1 MKQLKQKIR
10 TRLLVTG
17 SILLAATLMMG
28 VSTTAFAQP
37 MANID
42 SFVYSGTGCP
52 AGSAQ
57 AAVING
63 GKTLRV
69 EFQAFKVSMNG
80 LIGTQSVECEI
91 SVFLSAPP
99 NRQLEISPADYI
111 GSYSARA
118 KITLNAGHF
127 WANKQAGPWAGGTA
141 GTGAAGAFR
150 LKNPNKTLYGLCGG
164 RNELKDDGAKGIKLS
179 IKPADMVSADVK
191 FAEYTLNY
199 MPCEGRGGGSGSG
212 GGEKG
217 PAG

>member
-1 MKQLKQKIR
+1 MKQLKQKIS
-10 TRLLVTG
+10 THLFVTG
-17 SILLAATLMMG
+17 STLLATTLMMG
-28 VSTTAFAQP
+28 VSNTASAQP
-37 MANID
+37 MANIN

-52 AGSAQ
+52 AGSAT

-69 EFQAFKVSMNG
+69 EFLAFKVSMNAY
-80 LIGTQSVECEI
+80 IGTPSVECAI
-91 SVFLSAPP
+91 SVFLSALP
-99 NRQLEISPADYI
+99 NHQLEISPAEYI

-150 LKNPNKTLYGLCGG
+150 LSNPNKTVYGVCGG

-179 IKPADMVSADVK
+179 IKPADMVTADVK
-191 FAEYTLNY
+191 FADYTLNY
-199 MPCEGRGGGSGSG
+199 MPCVGRGGG